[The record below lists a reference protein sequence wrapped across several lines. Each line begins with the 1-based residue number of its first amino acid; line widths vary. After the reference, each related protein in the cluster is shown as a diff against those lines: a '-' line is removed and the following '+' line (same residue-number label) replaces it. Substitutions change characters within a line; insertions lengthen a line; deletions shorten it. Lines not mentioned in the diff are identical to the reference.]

1 MFGSF
6 YGLKSWLLEG
16 QHRNRLESIVL
27 GQSYTISERLDLSV
41 IRLQLYNFYKWFF
54 ECLANSLASI

>member
-27 GQSYTISERLDLSV
+27 GQSYTVSERLDLSV
-41 IRLQLYNFYKWFF
+41 IRLQLYNFYKWF
-54 ECLANSLASI
+54 L